1 MEKKTKNAKVS
12 IQKLNLFA
20 VKLKITDFIRLPG
33 DLLSLSIGKRI
44 LLLILSQVEPIR
56 LICVPF

>member
-20 VKLKITDFIRLPG
+20 VKLKIMDFIRLPI
-33 DLLSLSIGKRI
+33 DLLSL
-44 LLLILSQVEPIR
+44 PIHWKKDFTSN
-56 LICVPF
+56 PFSS